1 MRILIIEDDD
11 IIAINIYE
19 YLESKG
25 HIVDVAVDGKNG
37 LHLATTESFDVI
49 LLDLGLPNMDGLLLC
64 RKLRNELLMDK
75 PILMLSAR
83 DTLADKL
90 SGFDSGADDYLVK
103 PFALK
108 EVEARLEAMHKRYK
122 GKVTNRIV
130 EAGSLC
136 FNPRTMTVSFTGK
149 QIKLS
154 PKCIRLLVALMSE
167 PGRIYSRKELEL
179 EAWEEEQSTSDTLR
193 SHMHILRRA
202 LIQAGGYDPIET
214 VHGLGYC
221 LAERA
226 QNQA

>member
-11 IIAINIYE
+11 IIATNIYE

-37 LHLATTESFDVI
+37 LHLAITEPFDII

-64 RKLRNELLMDK
+64 RKLRKELLIDK
-75 PILMLSAR
+75 PILMLTAR
-83 DTLADKL
+83 DTLSDKL

-122 GKVTNRIV
+122 GKVTHQVV

-136 FNPRTMTVSFTGK
+136 FNPRTMTVTFTGK
-149 QIKLS
+149 QIKLP
-154 PKCIRLLVALMSE
+154 PKCIRLLVTLMNE

-179 EAWEEEQSTSDTLR
+179 EAWEEEQGTSETLR

-221 LAERA
+221 LTDRA